1 MLIIWNILNITQD
14 IQAVVDLFIVLDFYI
29 QEWIEMVY
37 IKYRQDTGT
46 KLITEK
52 KEFKSVC
59 KKKKE
64 LCMLSISSSV

>member
-52 KEFKSVC
+52 KR
-59 KKKKE
+59 
-64 LCMLSISSSV
+64 M